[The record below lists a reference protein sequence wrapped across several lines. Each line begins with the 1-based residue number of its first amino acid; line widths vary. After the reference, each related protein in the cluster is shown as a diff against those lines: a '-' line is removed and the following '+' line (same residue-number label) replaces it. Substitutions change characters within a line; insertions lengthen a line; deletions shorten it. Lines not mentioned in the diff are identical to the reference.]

1 MSSTYK
7 TVIKANSNPF
17 LINWKEIWV
26 NRELFYFLTW
36 RSLKVRYKQTLL
48 GILWI
53 ILRPLISM
61 VLFTIVFGNYAKIP
75 SDNIPYPIFVFIGL
89 TFWNFFSPSL
99 SSSSNSLVGNANI
112 IRKIYFPRLM
122 IPISATLSHVVDI
135 VPTLVILAGLL
146 IYYKVVPTLTMILLL
161 PYLLFVIFITALGIG
176 MILAPINAKYRDVRH
191 MLPFIIR
198 LGFFATPVIYPT
210 SMFGG
215 TSQIIRILNPVAEAI
230 EVSRSGFFA
239 SKAMD
244 WNTLI
249 LSSIIA
255 VLLFLVGVFY
265 FRTQEKTFVDIL

>member
-215 TSQIIRILNPVAEAI
+215 TSQIIRIL
-230 EVSRSGFFA
+230 
-239 SKAMD
+239 
-244 WNTLI
+244 
-249 LSSIIA
+249 SSIIA